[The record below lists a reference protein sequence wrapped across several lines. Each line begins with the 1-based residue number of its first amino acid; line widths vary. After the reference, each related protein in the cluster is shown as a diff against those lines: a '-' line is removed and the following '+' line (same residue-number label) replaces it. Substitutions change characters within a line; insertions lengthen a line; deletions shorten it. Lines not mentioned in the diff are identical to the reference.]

1 MDPVTDL
8 RPARM
13 TEYSYHARLSVKTR
27 ALNQVRR
34 LFQRPPLEGW
44 LRGRTTGGSTRS
56 PWARLV
62 PPEYTYPAAS
72 WREILSGGA
81 SLRLDLSNVTD
92 HDAFFGFKD
101 ETLVRLH
108 ALIRPEHTV
117 VDIGG
122 NIGIRALEFARL
134 AHQGLVV
141 SFEPDP
147 DTFQRLQEHAARNPG
162 RRITV
167 RNVGIG
173 PTAQVLPLY
182 RVEPGNSGMNR
193 LLPDSPAASLHPS
206 VEVRILPLAEA
217 LDGTGATRVDL
228 IKIDVEGFEMGVLEG
243 SLPIIRRDRP
253 VLFIEVDDDNLRR
266 QGTSARS
273 LVGLLESLGYHVTDA
288 RDARTLSSANEF
300 AGCHFDV
307 LCTPRT

>member
-1 MDPVTDL
+1 
-8 RPARM
+8 M
-13 TEYSYHARLSVKTR
+13 TAYSYHARLSAKTR
-27 ALNQVRR
+27 VLNQARR

-44 LRGRTTGGSTRS
+44 LRGRTAGRSTRS

-62 PPEYTYPAAS
+62 PPEYTYPANS
-72 WREILSGGA
+72 WREIVSGEV

-92 HDAFFGFKD
+92 HDAFFGFRD

-122 NIGIRALEFARL
+122 NIGVRALEFARH
-134 AHQGLVV
+134 AHEGLVV

-147 DTFQRLQEHAARNPG
+147 DTFRRLEEHATRNPD
-162 RRITV
+162 RRVTV
-167 RNVGIG
+167 RNIGIG
-173 PTAQVLPLY
+173 ATAQVLPLY

-193 LLPDSPAASLHPS
+193 LLPDGPAASVHPS

-217 LDGTGATRVDL
+217 LDGTGATKVDV
-228 IKIDVEGFEMGVLEG
+228 IKIDVEGYEMGVLEG

-253 VLFIEVDDDNLRR
+253 VLFIEVDDDNLRM
-266 QGTSARS
+266 QGASAGS
-273 LVGLLESLGYHVTDA
+273 LVGLLESLDYHVIDA
-288 RDARTLSSANEF
+288 RDARALSSTDEY

-307 LCTPRT
+307 LCTPRA